1 MMFQHAT
8 CKNNVSFNWWMGHMG
23 FGEEYIVLD
32 VLGKFQYL
40 LLIFQNSLQKIEG
53 GLFFIIYNIFV
64 SPNQIWR
71 NSYQL

>member
-1 MMFQHAT
+1 
-8 CKNNVSFNWWMGHMG
+8 MGHMG

-64 SPNQIWR
+64 SPNQI
-71 NSYQL
+71 

>member
-1 MMFQHAT
+1 
-8 CKNNVSFNWWMGHMG
+8 MGHMG